1 EALVILHGYEKI
13 RWPDAPEW
21 ASRETWLECVPDS
34 IEPSPSPSPEPVST
48 PVKKQ
53 KRKKTVTD
61 DVNPWLTSGG

>member
-1 EALVILHGYEKI
+1 
-13 RWPDAPEW
+13 
-21 ASRETWLECVPDS
+21 SRETWLECVPDS

-61 DVNPWLTSGG
+61 DVNPWLTSGGWL